1 MSEVLVLVDHADGA
15 VKKPT
20 YELLTIAK
28 RLGEPSAV
36 FIGSPA
42 QAADVAGAVA
52 KYGAAKVYVVDDADI
67 KGFLVAP
74 KSEALQQL
82 VEKTSPA
89 AVLIT
94 SSPEGKEIA
103 ARLAIKTS
111 SGLIT
116 DAVDVREGP
125 VTTQSVFA
133 GNYTVQAKVTQGTP
147 IITVKPNAATPEEA
161 SGRVTVEE
169 FAVTISDAAKTA
181 QIVASQPREK
191 TGRPEMTEA
200 AIVVS
205 GGRGTGGNFD
215 PIEGLADALGA
226 AVGASRA
233 AVDSGW
239 VPHSYQVGQT
249 GKTVSP
255 QLYVAAGISGAI
267 QHRAGMQTS
276 KTIVAINKDDE
287 APIFE
292 LVDFGVV
299 GDLHTVLPAAA
310 EQINTAQGLTA
321 SRQTNLAVCGSMGPH
336 TGGFHVTS
344 RSADLTRLR
353 GRAARPGGRLVRTPS
368 RWGREG
374 GRRVAQ
380 PRSRG
385 PNDLRGEEGP
395 HRVVLGSQHQRPAG

>member
-20 YELLTIAK
+20 YELLTIAR

-36 FIGSPA
+36 FIGSSSQGPA
-42 QAADVAGAVA
+42 TAEAVA
-52 KYGAAKVYVVDDADI
+52 KYGAEKVYVVDDAEI

-74 KSEALQQL
+74 KAEALEQL
-82 VEKTSPA
+82 VVKTSPG

-116 DAVDVREGP
+116 DAVDVQAEAGAP

-133 GNYTVQAKVTQGTP
+133 GNYTVTAKVTQGTP
-147 IITVKPNAATPEEA
+147 IITVKPNAATPQETA
-161 SGRVTVEE
+161 APGTVEE
-169 FAVTISDAAKTA
+169 FAASVSDAAKTA
-181 QIVASQPREK
+181 RIVASQPREK
-191 TGRPEMTEA
+191 SGRPEMTEA

-205 GGRGTGGNFD
+205 GGRGTGGDFA

-276 KTIVAINKDDE
+276 KTIVAVNKDDE

-299 GDLHTVLPAAA
+299 GDLHTILPAAT
-310 EQINTAQGLTA
+310 EQII
-321 SRQTNLAVCGSMGPH
+321 
-336 TGGFHVTS
+336 
-344 RSADLTRLR
+344 
-353 GRAARPGGRLVRTPS
+353 
-368 RWGREG
+368 
-374 GRRVAQ
+374 
-380 PRSRG
+380 
-385 PNDLRGEEGP
+385 
-395 HRVVLGSQHQRPAG
+395 QRKG